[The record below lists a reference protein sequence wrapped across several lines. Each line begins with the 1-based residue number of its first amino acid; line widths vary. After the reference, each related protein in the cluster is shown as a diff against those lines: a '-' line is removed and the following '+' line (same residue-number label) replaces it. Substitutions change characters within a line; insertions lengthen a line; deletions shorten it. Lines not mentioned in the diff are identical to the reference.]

1 MSGREA
7 HPRPQLVRD
16 SWIDL
21 SGNWGFAHDDDDR
34 GRSAG
39 WQEGAAPFERTIVVP
54 FPPES
59 ALSGIGD
66 PDHHPIVW
74 YRRELTAHAAQ
85 SGRVMLHFG
94 AVDYRATV
102 WLNGHYLGEHEGGH
116 TPFCFDITDHL
127 DSAGEPS
134 VLVVRAED
142 QPSDFTQ
149 PRGKQDWQT
158 EPHGIWYGRTTG
170 IWQPVWLEYVPAV
183 HVAGIRWTPDLVSA
197 SVGMNVR
204 LSRRASRGIR
214 LHVVLR
220 LGDEILADH
229 EVGVDGDAV
238 QIDIAVPALRH
249 GPESVRLRWSPE
261 SPTLVDA
268 ELTLV
273 AGSKVV
279 DVVTSYLGLRGTGV
293 RDGRFLLNGEPY
305 YLRMVLEQ
313 GYWPTSHLA
322 APSADALRHEVQLI
336 KELGFNGVR
345 IHQKV
350 EDPRFLYWCDR
361 LGLLV
366 WGEMANAYEFSPTGV
381 GRFVREWIDVLQ
393 RDHSHPCI
401 VAWVPLNESWG
412 VPAIAVAADQ
422 QHYATSLYH
431 LTRALDPSRPV
442 ISNDGWEHTES
453 DIWGVHDYAPFGD
466 ALRERYADSAAVSRT
481 LTGAGP
487 ARRRVVIGNPER
499 RGQPVVLSEFGGLSL
514 TPSAGDAWAGYA
526 TLATTEEL
534 LERFA
539 DLVRAVL
546 DSEELAGFCY
556 TQLTDTLQ
564 ESNGLVREDRSP
576 KLPIDAVRA
585 IVTTPSRA
593 MPTEALDAAARVA
606 RDAVR
611 ARA

>member
-74 YRRELTAHAAQ
+74 YRRELTARPAQ

-116 TPFCFDITDHL
+116 TPFSFDITDHL

-170 IWQPVWLEYVPAV
+170 IWQPVWLEHVPAV

-229 EVGVDGDAV
+229 QVGVDGDVV

-336 KELGFNGVR
+336 KDLGFNGVR

-361 LGLLV
+361 LGL
-366 WGEMANAYEFSPTGV
+366 ARV
-381 GRFVREWIDVLQ
+381 GRDGQRLRVL
-393 RDHSHPCI
+393 
-401 VAWVPLNESWG
+401 
-412 VPAIAVAADQ
+412 AD
-422 QHYATSLYH
+422 
-431 LTRALDPSRPV
+431 
-442 ISNDGWEHTES
+442 GCW
-453 DIWGVHDYAPFGD
+453 
-466 ALRERYADSAAVSRT
+466 ALRQGVDRRSAA
-481 LTGAGP
+481 
-487 ARRRVVIGNPER
+487 
-499 RGQPVVLSEFGGLSL
+499 
-514 TPSAGDAWAGYA
+514 
-526 TLATTEEL
+526 
-534 LERFA
+534 
-539 DLVRAVL
+539 
-546 DSEELAGFCY
+546 
-556 TQLTDTLQ
+556 
-564 ESNGLVREDRSP
+564 
-576 KLPIDAVRA
+576 
-585 IVTTPSRA
+585 
-593 MPTEALDAAARVA
+593 
-606 RDAVR
+606 
-611 ARA
+611 